1 MDLPGLSRGIQL
13 SEAFI
18 PQEEMLE
25 LYKGRKKLTIGLPRE
40 IDSNEMRIPLTP
52 EAVDTL
58 VSAGHD
64 IFVESKAGDGA
75 NFTDLQYSEAGAI
88 IVNNREQVMKSEI
101 VLKVAPY
108 TMDDVKYMNSSQSL
122 FSALH
127 IRSQK
132 SEVLH
137 AMMEK
142 RVTAIAFE
150 NLMQDTDYYPVV
162 RAMSEIA
169 GTAAIF
175 IAAELLSKTH
185 KGKGILLGGLTGVTP
200 AEVVIIGAGN
210 AGEFAARAALGVGAA
225 VKVFDF
231 SVQKLDK
238 LQRSL
243 GQRLYTSVMH
253 RTVLDKALHSAD
265 VVIGALPYHTDNRY
279 VITEDMVHGI
289 KRGAVIIDLSI
300 DGNPTFE
307 TSRPT
312 TNESPTFLEHG
323 VIHYCVPNLASRY
336 SKTASI
342 ALSNI
347 FTPIILRIADA
358 GSIRKLLKSDMGL
371 RRGVYLYNGLLTNHQ
386 LGDIMGI
393 HAKNIDLLMA
403 AF

>member
-1 MDLPGLSRGIQL
+1 MDVPGLSRGIQL
-13 SEAFI
+13 SDAFL

-25 LYKGRKKLTIGLPRE
+25 LRKGQKKLTIGLPKE

-58 VSAGHD
+58 VTAGHD
-64 IFVESKAGDGA
+64 VFVESKAGEGA
-75 NFTDLQYSEAGAI
+75 NFSDLQYSEAGAF
-88 IVNNREQVMKSEI
+88 IVNNRDQVMKSEI
-101 VLKVAPY
+101 VLKVAPFC
-108 TMDDVKYMNSSQSL
+108 MDDVKYMHGSQSL

-132 SEVLH
+132 KEVLQ
-137 AMMEK
+137 AMMEH

-169 GTAAIF
+169 GTASIF

-200 AEVVIIGAGN
+200 AEVVIIGAGH
-210 AGEFAARAALGVGAA
+210 AGEFAARAALGVGAT

-231 SVQKLDK
+231 SIQKLER
-238 LQRSL
+238 LQRNI

-253 RTVLDKALHSAD
+253 KTVLEKALHSAD
-265 VVIGALPYHTDNRY
+265 VVIGALPYHTENRY
-279 VITEDMVHGI
+279 VISEQMIMGI
-289 KRGAVIIDLSI
+289 KKGAVVIDLSI

-307 TSRPT
+307 TSRVT
-312 TNESPTFLEHG
+312 TNEMPTFTEHG

-347 FTPIILRIADA
+347 FTPIIMRIADA

-386 LGDIMGI
+386 LGEIIGI